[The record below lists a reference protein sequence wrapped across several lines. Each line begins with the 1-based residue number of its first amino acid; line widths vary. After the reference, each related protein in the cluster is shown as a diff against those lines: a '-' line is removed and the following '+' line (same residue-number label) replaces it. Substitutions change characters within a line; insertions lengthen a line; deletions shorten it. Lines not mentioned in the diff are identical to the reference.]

1 MDMRRRTF
9 KIRRRV
15 IGSFL
20 CCILGVLIFAVFS
33 YRIHVDIGR
42 HLKVLEEADDLYQEI
57 LELRRIEKNFFLYR
71 DPASLGQAKFHLNR
85 LEGIFLA
92 TEEEFIRSMKETGAR
107 DLRSLLASY
116 GDLLS
121 RINPSY
127 GPRGSPPNVEGS
139 SRQEEELRALGQ
151 RLLETSKAWSVA
163 ERFVIDELSERAIQL
178 FLVSV
183 LVFTALGIGLAFYVA
198 KLLVRP
204 LEQMQQSMEQIAQGN
219 FTPFPE
225 PRTRAQEPISLFRAF
240 NRMIHELER
249 RQDELVQSRKMAAIG
264 TLTSG
269 IAHELNNPLNN
280 IVLTAEAMKE
290 ELGKLNEA
298 ELAGMA
304 DDILS
309 QSERASEIVRDLLDF
324 ARSERPSFE
333 EIHVGELIRQSLK
346 LVSNQAAVGGI
357 EVEAGIAEDLPD
369 IYGERRNLQQ
379 VFVNLFVNAIQ
390 AMPDGGTLTVR
401 AYRVPGTQDVAVM
414 VADTGVGIPAEY
426 LSRIFDPFFTTKG
439 VGRGTGLGLTVAYGI
454 VEKHGGKIEVESQVG
469 RGTTFTVVLP
479 HQA

>member
-1 MDMRRRTF
+1 M
-9 KIRRRV
+9 
-15 IGSFL
+15 
-20 CCILGVLIFAVFS
+20 CCILCVLVFAIFS

-42 HLKVLEEADDLYQEI
+42 HLKVLEEADDLYQEV

-92 TEEEFIRSMKETGAR
+92 SEEEFIRSMEKEER
-107 DLRSLLASY
+107 RHLRSLLASY

-121 RINPSY
+121 KIDAAY
-127 GPRGSPPNVEGS
+127 GARGGSSNVES
-139 SRQEEELRALGQ
+139 SLHHEEELRALGQ
-151 RLLETSKAWSVA
+151 RLLETTKAWSVA
-163 ERFVIDELSERAIQL
+163 ERFAIDKLSERAIQL

-183 LVFTALGIGLAFYVA
+183 VVFTALGIGLAFYVA

-204 LEQMQQSMEQIAQGN
+204 LEQMERTMEQIAQGN
-219 FTPFPE
+219 FTLPPE

-290 ELGKLNEA
+290 ELEKLREA
-298 ELAGMA
+298 ELVGMA

-324 ARSERPSFE
+324 ARSERPDFE
-333 EIHVGELIRQSLK
+333 EIRVGELILQSLK
-346 LVSNQAAVGGI
+346 LVRNQAAVTGI
-357 EVEAGIAEDLPD
+357 EVEARIAEDLPD
-369 IYGERRNLQQ
+369 IYGERRSLQQ

-390 AMPDGGTLTVR
+390 AMPEGGTLSIEAWR
-401 AYRVPGTQDVAVM
+401 MPGTEEVAIR
-414 VADTGVGIPAEY
+414 VADTGVGIPAQY

-439 VGRGTGLGLTVAYGI
+439 VGRGTGLGLTVTYGI
-454 VEKHGGKIEVESQVG
+454 VEKHGGKIDVQSEVG
-469 RGTTFTVVLP
+469 KGTTFTVVLP
-479 HQA
+479 RQA